1 MSKIVAVMNRELR
14 AYFYSPLGYVVIG
27 VYLVVAGIF
36 FGMMDF
42 LPNRPA
48 EMKAALN
55 YTVLVL
61 VFLLPVLT
69 MRLVSE
75 EMSKG
80 TIESLM
86 TAPVTDAQV
95 ILGKY
100 LSSVVFFLALLVPT
114 LAFPVVLAIFG
125 SPDWGPII
133 AGYLGLLL
141 LGMLYLAVGLLASS
155 CTRLQIVSAFVSF
168 VFLAIMTLLCSFLAE
183 KLSGVFK
190 SFFRYVGFYTRYQNF
205 SKGIISLNDVVF
217 FLSLTAL
224 VLFLSVKV
232 LESRK
237 WRGMRG

>member
-1 MSKIVAVMNRELR
+1 MSKILAVMNRELR

-48 EMKAALN
+48 EMNAALN

-86 TAPVTDAQV
+86 TAPVTDTQV

-100 LSSVVFFLALLVPT
+100 LSSIVFFLALLMPT
-114 LAFPVVLAIFG
+114 LAYPVVLAIFG

-141 LGMLYLAVGLLASS
+141 LGMLYLAIGLLASS

-168 VFLAIMTLLCSFLAE
+168 VFLAIMTFLCSFLAE
-183 KLSGVFK
+183 KLSGVFR

>member
-14 AYFYSPLGYVVIG
+14 SYFYSPLGYVVIG
-27 VYLVVAGIF
+27 VYLVITGIF
-36 FGMMDF
+36 FGTMDF

-48 EMKAALN
+48 EMQAAMN
-55 YTVLVL
+55 YTVLLL

-86 TAPVTDAQV
+86 TAPVTDLQV

-100 LSSVVFFLALLVPT
+100 ASSVVFFLALLAPT
-114 LAFPVVLAIFG
+114 LAYPLVLAIFG
-125 SPDWGPII
+125 SPDWGPIA

-141 LGMLYLAVGLLASS
+141 LGMLFLAVGLLVS
-155 CTRLQIVSAFVSF
+155 CFTRLQVVGAFVPF

-190 SFFRYVGFYTRYQNF
+190 PFFRYVGFYTRYQNF

-224 VLFLSVKV
+224 ALFLSVKV

>member
-27 VYLVVAGIF
+27 VYLIINGIL
-36 FGMMDF
+36 FGTLDF
-42 LPNRPA
+42 VPNRPA
-48 EMKAALN
+48 EMQAAMN
-55 YTVLVL
+55 YTVLML
-61 VFLLPVLT
+61 VFLLPILT

-86 TAPVTDAQV
+86 TAPVTDMQV

-100 LSSVVFFLALLVPT
+100 ASSVVFFLALLAPT
-114 LAFPVVLAIFG
+114 LAYPIVLAIFG
-125 SPDWGPII
+125 NPDWGPIA

-141 LGMLYLAVGLLASS
+141 LGMLFLAVGLLVS
-155 CTRLQIVSAFVSF
+155 CFTRLQVVGAFVPF

-183 KLSGVFK
+183 KLSGVFR
-190 SFFRYVGFYTRYQNF
+190 SFFRYIGFYTRYQNF